1 VGQEGETGVGGA
13 PVRAPH
19 RAEERLRNFIL
30 RRLVYA
36 IPTLIGISIITF
48 VIVRMSPG
56 DPIRLFTFGQ
66 RDITG
71 EDIERLRHLY
81 GLDKPLPLQYVD
93 WLIAMVQLNFGQS
106 FIYHTDA
113 FQLLLTR
120 VPNTLQLA
128 VVALGLQLVIGVPLG
143 VIAALKRG
151 SWADGV
157 IRVFG
162 VAGHAVPAFWLGLVL
177 IIIFAVQLKLLPSQ
191 GMLTVGKDVWD
202 IPDRLKH
209 ILLPA
214 FVLSLTGIA
223 NYSRILRTETLD
235 VLGQDFVRT
244 AHAKGLH
251 ERTVVFVHA
260 LRNALIP
267 VVTALGGI
275 LAGLVGGA
283 LVVEQVFSWPGV
295 GQFTFQAAIAK
306 DYPIVQAATMFVS
319 VLLVI
324 SYLLRDIA
332 YALVDPRIKAG

>member
-1 VGQEGETGVGGA
+1 
-13 PVRAPH
+13 
-19 RAEERLRNFIL
+19 LRNFIV

-48 VIVRMSPG
+48 VIVRMAPG

-93 WLIAMVQLNFGQS
+93 WLLAMVQLNFGQS
-106 FIYHTDA
+106 FIYHQDA

-120 VPNTLQLA
+120 VPATLQLA
-128 VVALGLQLVIGVPLG
+128 GVALALQLVIGVPLG

-151 SWADGV
+151 TWLDGV

-162 VAGHAVPAFWLGLVL
+162 VAGHALPAFWLGLVL
-177 IIIFAVQLKLLPSQ
+177 IIVFAVGLRWLPSQ

-202 IPDRLKH
+202 LPDRLRH

-235 VLGQDFVRT
+235 VLSQDYVRT

-275 LAGLVGGA
+275 LAALVGGA

-306 DYPIVQAATMFVS
+306 DYPVVQAATMFVS
-319 VLLVI
+319 VLLVV

-332 YALVDPRIKAG
+332 YAVVDPRIKTG

>member
-1 VGQEGETGVGGA
+1 
-13 PVRAPH
+13 
-19 RAEERLRNFIL
+19 LRNFIL

-48 VIVRMSPG
+48 VIVRMAPG

-71 EDIERLRHLY
+71 EDIERLRHVY
-81 GLDKPLPLQYVD
+81 GLDKPLPFQYVD
-93 WLIAMVQLNFGQS
+93 WMISVLQLNFGQS
-106 FIYHTDA
+106 FIYHQDA

-128 VVALGLQLVIGVPLG
+128 VVALVLQLLIGVPLG

-151 SWADGV
+151 SWIDGA

-162 VAGHAVPAFWLGLVL
+162 VAGHAIPQFWLGLVL
-177 IIIFAVQLKLLPSQ
+177 IIVFAVQLRLLPSQ

-202 IPDRLKH
+202 VADRVKH

-223 NYSRILRTETLD
+223 NFYRILRTETLD

-275 LAGLVGGA
+275 LAALVGGA

-306 DYPIVQAATMFVS
+306 DYPIVQAATLFVS

-332 YALVDPRIKAG
+332 YALVDPRIKAA

>member
-1 VGQEGETGVGGA
+1 
-13 PVRAPH
+13 
-19 RAEERLRNFIL
+19 LRNFII
-30 RRLVYA
+30 RRLLYA

-48 VIVRMSPG
+48 VIVRLSPG
-56 DPIRLFTFGQ
+56 DPIRFFVFGQ

-71 EDIERLRHLY
+71 EDIERLRHAY
-81 GLDKPLPLQYVD
+81 GLDKPIPLQYVD

-106 FIYHTDA
+106 FIYHQDA
-113 FQLLLTR
+113 FQLLLGR
-120 VPNTLQLA
+120 VPATLQLA
-128 VVALGLQLVIGVPLG
+128 VVALALQLLIGVPLG

-151 SWADGV
+151 TWSDGV

-177 IIIFAVQLKLLPSQ
+177 IIIFAVQLRWLPSQ

-202 IPDRLKH
+202 LPDRLRH

-235 VLGQDFVRT
+235 VLSQDFVRT

-275 LAGLVGGA
+275 LAALVGGA

-319 VLLVI
+319 ALLVA

-332 YALVDPRIKAG
+332 YAIVDPRIKAG

>member
-1 VGQEGETGVGGA
+1 
-13 PVRAPH
+13 
-19 RAEERLRNFIL
+19 LRNFIL

-48 VIVRMSPG
+48 VIVRMAPG

-71 EDIERLRHLY
+71 EDIERLRHVY
-81 GLDKPLPLQYVD
+81 GLDKPLPFQYVD
-93 WLIAMVQLNFGQS
+93 WMISVLQLNFGQS
-106 FIYHTDA
+106 FIYHQDA

-128 VVALGLQLVIGVPLG
+128 VVALVLQLLIGVPLG

-151 SWADGV
+151 SWIDGA

-162 VAGHAVPAFWLGLVL
+162 VAGHAIPQFWLGLVL
-177 IIIFAVQLKLLPSQ
+177 IIVFAVQLHLLPSQ

-202 IPDRLKH
+202 VADRVKH

-275 LAGLVGGA
+275 LAALVGGA

-306 DYPIVQAATMFVS
+306 DYPIVQAATLFVS

-324 SYLLRDIA
+324 SYLLRDVA
-332 YALVDPRIKAG
+332 YALVDPRIKAA

>member
-1 VGQEGETGVGGA
+1 
-13 PVRAPH
+13 
-19 RAEERLRNFIL
+19 LRNFIV

-48 VIVRMSPG
+48 VIVRMAPG

-93 WLIAMVQLNFGQS
+93 WLLAMVQLNFGQS
-106 FIYHTDA
+106 FIYHQDA

-120 VPNTLQLA
+120 VPATLQLA
-128 VVALGLQLVIGVPLG
+128 GVALALQLVIGVPLG

-151 SWADGV
+151 TWLDGM

-162 VAGHAVPAFWLGLVL
+162 VAGHALPAFWLGLVL
-177 IIIFAVQLKLLPSQ
+177 IIVFAVGLRWLPSQ

-202 IPDRLKH
+202 LPDRLRH

-235 VLGQDFVRT
+235 VLSQDYVRT

-275 LAGLVGGA
+275 LAALVGGA

-306 DYPIVQAATMFVS
+306 DYPVVQAATMFVS
-319 VLLVI
+319 VLLVV

-332 YALVDPRIKAG
+332 YAVVDPRIKTG

>member
-1 VGQEGETGVGGA
+1 
-13 PVRAPH
+13 
-19 RAEERLRNFIL
+19 LRNFII
-30 RRLVYA
+30 RRLLYA

-48 VIVRMSPG
+48 VIVRLSPG
-56 DPIRLFTFGQ
+56 DPIRFFVFGQ

-71 EDIERLRHLY
+71 EDIERLRHAY

-106 FIYHTDA
+106 FIYHQDA
-113 FQLLLTR
+113 FQLLLGR
-120 VPNTLQLA
+120 VPATLQLA
-128 VVALGLQLVIGVPLG
+128 VVALGLQLLIGVPLG

-151 SWADGV
+151 TWSDGA

-177 IIIFAVQLKLLPSQ
+177 IIVFAVQLRWLPSQ

-202 IPDRLKH
+202 LPDRLRH

-235 VLGQDFVRT
+235 VLSQDFVRT

-275 LAGLVGGA
+275 LAALVGGA

-319 VLLVI
+319 ALLVA

-332 YALVDPRIKAG
+332 YAIVDPRIKAG